1 MSLINNL
8 TDKLDEMLSIFEGV
22 FGFNEAVVAVDK
34 LIYDALSDVICKEL
48 NIDKPYIRVKDMKPN
63 HYGEY
68 NPNNNCISLNKLLSP
83 TSYML
88 IGEDD
93 KALEHMSTLAHELRH
108 VYQHKYNASILDN
121 YVDDYV
127 NNYKEYREQA
137 SEVDARQYQHD
148 WCTNKKDIFEFLLS
162 NI

>member
-34 LIYDALSDVICKEL
+34 LIYDTLSDVICKEL

-127 NNYKEYREQA
+127 NNYKEYREQP
-137 SEVDARQYQHD
+137 SEVDAREYQHD
-148 WCTNKKDIFEFLLS
+148 WCTNKKDIFEYLLN